1 MMEIWIRSIARAG
14 GVEMPASARVLE
26 PRRKRQR
33 PSRVLR
39 PALARGLRGVGAYLV
54 RAGDRLCGESDAAM
68 GRC

>member
-26 PRRKRQR
+26 PGARRR
-33 PSRVLR
+33 SLGLR
-39 PALARGLRGVGAYLV
+39 PALARALRRAGASLV
-54 RAGDRLCGESDAAM
+54 RAGDRVCGETNAAL

>member
-26 PRRKRQR
+26 PRGNRR
-33 PSRVLR
+33 SRILR
-39 PALARGLRGVGAYLV
+39 PALARGLKRAGAYLV
-54 RAGDRLCGESDAAM
+54 RTGDRLCGEANTAM